1 MSTRVTKMAANR
13 VAEFLTV
20 KKKNEV
26 KEAKK
31 AFEDYVT
38 QIYEN
43 TIPSLVMQGFE
54 KFPQYFDKKSYLYV
68 SGAGIQRSQSITL
81 SKSLPHSGN
90 VLELKP
96 KEAEKFIKLKRLW
109 EDKKAELEKLELDV
123 ETAVFNAR
131 TYKKV
136 AELFP
141 EAVEYLP
148 AVSPPPPAIN
158 YADIRKRIK

>member
-1 MSTRVTKMAANR
+1 MSTRVTKMAASR
-13 VAEFLTV
+13 VAEFLTI

-31 AFEDYVT
+31 ALEEYAT
-38 QIYEN
+38 QLYEN
-43 TIPSLVMQGFE
+43 TIPTSIMKEFE
-54 KFPQYFDKKSYLYV
+54 KFPQYFDKKSYLYI
-68 SGAGIQRSQSITL
+68 SGAGLQRNQCITL
-81 SKSLPHSGN
+81 AKSLPSSGN

-96 KEAEKFIKLKRLW
+96 QQSEKFIKLKRAW
-109 EDKKAELEKLELDV
+109 EDKKSELEKLELDI

-141 EAVEYLP
+141 EAAEHLP
-148 AVSPPPPAIN
+148 AVFPPPAIN

>member
-1 MSTRVTKMAANR
+1 MTTRVTKMAANR
-13 VAEFLTV
+13 VAKFLTV

-26 KEAKK
+26 KESKK
-31 AFEDYVT
+31 ALDDYAT

-43 TIPSLVMQGFE
+43 TIPALVMQGFE
-54 KFPQYFDKKSYLYV
+54 KFPQFFDKKSYLYI
-68 SGAGIQRSQSITL
+68 SGAGIQRSQSISL

-90 VLELKP
+90 VFELNP
-96 KEAEKFIKLKRLW
+96 KQAEKFIKLKRAW
-109 EDKKAELEKLELDV
+109 EDKKAELEKLELDI

-141 EAVEYLP
+141 EAVEHLP
-148 AVSPPPPAIN
+148 AVFPPPAIN